1 LSAWKQYQ
9 QTQWA
14 LRCNP
19 SSGNLH
25 PTEGYAILPEM
36 PDLDSAG
43 VFHYNSRE
51 HQLERRNVLAGS
63 LLPESSVLVGLASI
77 HWREAWK
84 YGERAFRYCQHD
96 FGHAIAAVRYAAAAL
111 GWSATLLANV
121 SDPEISDLLGL
132 SNPESF
138 KAIADPDREHPGA
151 ILFVGPHLSRD
162 VNIQNLRSALNA
174 DAWTGHANSLSPSHT
189 AWPAIDDAAQATW
202 IENAVTVAAVTGEVA
217 PQALSRAT
225 SQTRAAQIIKQRRS
239 AVALDDITSIPAETF
254 YAILDRLQPRPGVP
268 PWDVWPWPPR
278 LHCGIFV
285 HRVDGLSPGLYLFE
299 RSGEVHEKLRLALN
313 PSFVFERP
321 RGCPESLR
329 LFRLADGDYRQQA
342 QVVSC
347 QQKIAGAGAFS
358 LGMLADFDESIQT
371 LGAWWYR
378 RLFWES
384 GLLGQT
390 LYLEA
395 EAAGVR
401 GTGIGC
407 YFDDVFHALLGLNGI
422 TFQSLYHF
430 TIGGPVEDTRLLT
443 LDGYSH
449 LSR

>member
-1 LSAWKQYQ
+1 
-9 QTQWA
+9 

-25 PTEGYAILPEM
+25 PTQGYAFLPAM
-36 PDLDSAG
+36 PGLDTAA
-43 VFHYNSRE
+43 VFHYDSRE
-51 HQLERRNVLAGS
+51 HRFERRTTLENT
-63 LLPESSVLVGLASI
+63 LLPQSSILVGLSSI

-96 FGHAIAAVRYAAAAL
+96 MGHAIAAIRYAAAAL
-111 GWSATLLANV
+111 GWSATLLDNV
-121 SDPEISDLLGL
+121 SDPELSDLLGV

-138 KAIADPDREHPGA
+138 QAIAEPDREHPGA
-151 ILFVGPHLSRD
+151 ILLVGPLPSRD
-162 VNIQNLRSALNA
+162 VNIEKLRSALN
-174 DAWTGHANSLSPSHT
+174 DSAWTGHANSLSPSHT
-189 AWPAIDDAAQATW
+189 AWPAIDEAAHAAW
-202 IENAVTVAAVTGEVA
+202 LENAVTAAHVTEQVGPSE
-217 PQALSRAT
+217 LSRAM

-239 AVALDDITSIPAETF
+239 AVALDDITSVSAEAF
-254 YAILDRLQPRPGVP
+254 YSILDRLLPRPGVP
-268 PWDVWPWPPR
+268 PWDIWPWPPR
-278 LHCGIFV
+278 LHCVIFV
-285 HRVDGLSPGLYLFE
+285 HRVDSLPPGLYLFE
-299 RSGEVHEKLRLALN
+299 RSTEVHDKLRWALD

-329 LFRLADGDYRQQA
+329 LFRLADGDFRHQA

-347 QQKIAGAGAFS
+347 HQKIAGAGAFS

-371 LGAWWYR
+371 MGAWWYR

-395 EAAGVR
+395 EAVGVR

-407 YFDDVFHALLGLNGI
+407 YFDDAFHSVLGLKGNS
-422 TFQSLYHF
+422 FQSLYHF
-430 TIGGPVEDTRLLT
+430 TIGGPVEDPRLMT
-443 LDGYSH
+443 LAGYTH
-449 LSR
+449 LAK